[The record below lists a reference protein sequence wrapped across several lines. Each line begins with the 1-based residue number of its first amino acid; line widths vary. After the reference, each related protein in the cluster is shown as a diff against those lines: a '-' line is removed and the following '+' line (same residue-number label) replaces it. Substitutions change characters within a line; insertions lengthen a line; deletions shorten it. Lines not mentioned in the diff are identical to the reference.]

1 MNKRVPCLRRVN
13 YFVALLKDFH
23 GQPFMDI
30 TWILPS
36 HHHGSGLVPIEVGSD
51 TLLFGVGALLD
62 LLAAGLC
69 LKYL

>member
-1 MNKRVPCLRRVN
+1 MNKRVPFLEKGAAFCSPFEGFSRITIYGHHMDPAVTSPCRVASP
-13 YFVALLKDFH
+13 V
-23 GQPFMDI
+23 
-30 TWILPS
+30 
-36 HHHGSGLVPIEVGSD
+36 EVGSD